1 MPLRLN
7 AFGVHI
13 LLIGLGATPRDRLRG
28 EAPLRLSRGKRK
40 CRPWTSFPSATS
52 FTPSP
57 LGDTA
62 AKKGG
67 DAKTD
72 DRKSIRSEVSLRVG
86 EFLGFDWKKV

>member
-1 MPLRLN
+1 MK
-7 AFGVHI
+7 I
-13 LLIGLGATPRDRLRG
+13 LGGLYTTGGGHTQ
-28 EAPLRLSRGKRK
+28 
-40 CRPWTSFPSATS
+40 
-52 FTPSP
+52 P

-86 EFLGFDWKKV
+86 EFLGFD